1 MQKEDLCP
9 LCNQLGK
16 IKVKDTQEHLSFC
29 KELSSP
35 GEFGEDGVKYS
46 DIFSDNKI
54 KQANVTKLLEAR
66 YKKKKMELEK
76 MDLE

>member
-1 MQKEDLCP
+1 MAPADTSYY
-9 LCNQLGK
+9 QLGK
-16 IKVKDTQEHLSFC
+16 IKVKDSQEHLLFC
-29 KELSSP
+29 KESSSP
-35 GEFGEDGVKYS
+35 GEIGENGVKYS